1 MATNESI
8 GFDFSAL
15 RVPPWARSEW
25 ELVYLPFPDDSDM
38 VRHHLNPDLPFF
50 SRPKEAFDED
60 GKNLIV
66 FREKRLFLNER
77 IGSRPLP
84 AYPIRADLMQPE
96 LFSRIKLV
104 GESPASLIDLLDM
117 FGLIVSPLY
126 DSQKRFIDARFD
138 STTGDPQLDYS
149 ALYPFS
155 AEIDDEAS
163 DDLKDLAQ
171 AATDISEVQRTSLGG
186 SCDLNEPFD
195 DLGSGSVIEAVALS
209 EYSRRVLCRT
219 VPSASLGGIISYFE
233 VLLTTRAL
241 FRSMGTLID
250 FSVAGSSVTKLTEQL
265 EQRAKD
271 GTASAYQRF
280 ALDEFAS
287 GKGRAVQRTHGALNI
302 LEPDVRES
310 FDFVQ
315 RCSNAYGNTKYGS
328 IVRKSNVPQEIFDNS
343 FYQFRTGLE
352 PVRDFY
358 EDVEPRY
365 LMGRYCE
372 GSFSAALAAQ
382 FLSTLADPAPWKR
395 CDNPECR
402 VWFKHHFSGRN
413 RTSSKA
419 TSCSPECSTRKRNR
433 LYNMEATVIRAA
445 AKRYKDPKQA
455 LAYIEQ
461 QLKGEFERVGDLQK
475 ARKRWIKKLHLH
487 M

>member
-1 MATNESI
+1 
-8 GFDFSAL
+8 
-15 RVPPWARSEW
+15 
-25 ELVYLPFPDDSDM
+25 
-38 VRHHLNPDLPFF
+38 
-50 SRPKEAFDED
+50 
-60 GKNLIV
+60 
-66 FREKRLFLNER
+66 
-77 IGSRPLP
+77 
-84 AYPIRADLMQPE
+84 MQPE

-104 GESPASLIDLLDM
+104 GESSQSLIDLLDM

-138 STTGDPQLDYS
+138 SATGDPHFDYPALHPLS
-149 ALYPFS
+149 AKT
-155 AEIDDEAS
+155 DDEAS
-163 DDLKDLAQ
+163 DNLKDLAQ
-171 AATDISEVQRTSLGG
+171 AAADIGEVQRTSLGG
-186 SCDLNEPFD
+186 SCVLNEPFD
-195 DLGSGSVIEAVALS
+195 DLGGGNLAEAVTLS
-209 EYSRRVLCRT
+209 EYARRVLCRT

-287 GKGRAVQRTHGALNI
+287 DRGRAIQRTHGALNI
-302 LEPDVRES
+302 LESDVRDS
-310 FDFVQ
+310 FDYLQ
-315 RCSNAYGNTKYGS
+315 RCANANGNTRYGS
-328 IVRKSNVPQEIFDNS
+328 NVRRSNVPQEIFDSS
-343 FYQFRTGLE
+343 FYKFRTGLE

-365 LMGRYCE
+365 LMDRYCE

-402 VWFKHHFSGRN
+402 AWFKHHFSGRN

-433 LYNMEATVIRAA
+433 LYNMEATVIRVAV
-445 AKRYKDPKQA
+445 KKHKDPKLA
-455 LAYIEQ
+455 LNYIEK
-461 QLKGEFERVGDLQK
+461 QLKGEFERVTDLQK
-475 ARKRWIKKLHLH
+475 ARKRWEKKLRSLIKTD
-487 M
+487 